1 MRLQC
6 ATIAVTIATL
16 AGSVS
21 ALALT
26 QEEILNYNGADRD
39 KVLIEGAK
47 KEGQVVFY
55 SGMIPNQTL
64 RPLADAFQ
72 KKYPGVKLNFW
83 RADSEEIVTKMQA
96 EQRAN
101 NMVGDVLEGTGVG
114 ELAVSANLVQP
125 FTSPVLSE
133 YPEQF
138 RDPRKFWAPTRLSY
152 FGIAYN
158 TKQVP
163 ANKVP
168 KSWDDLLD
176 PQWTGKMA
184 WSFGP
189 ATAAGLMITT
199 IRKVMGEE
207 KAKAYFEKLGK
218 QKIANLAETSRT
230 VVDRT
235 MAGEYA
241 LGLAIYA
248 HHPLIS
254 KAKGAPVDTVLF
266 DPVASAAGVMLVAKN
281 VPHPHAAMLL
291 VDFILSKDGQD
302 IMAKSQYFP
311 ARPDVPALPELAPIV
326 PSAVGF
332 KDLFVTPEDLQ
343 NYADSSAKILNDY
356 FR

>member
-1 MRLQC
+1 MRRTC
-6 ATIAVTIATL
+6 VTMIAAVGFAL
-16 AGSVS
+16 PLS
-21 ALALT
+21 AQALT
-26 QEEILNYNGADRD
+26 QAEILNYTGPDRD
-39 KVLIEGAK
+39 KVLLEGAR

-64 RPLADAFQ
+64 RPLAEAFQ
-72 KKYPGVKLNFW
+72 KKYPGVKLNYW

-96 EQRAN
+96 ELRAN

-114 ELAVSANLVQP
+114 ELAVSAGLVQP
-125 FTSPVLSE
+125 FTTPAINE

-158 TKQVP
+158 TKLVP
-163 ANKVP
+163 PNKIP
-168 KSWDDLLD
+168 KSYDDLLS
-176 PQWTGKMA
+176 PEWTGKMA

-189 ATAAGLMITT
+189 ATGAGLMITT
-199 IRKVMGEE
+199 IRKVMGED
-207 KAKAYFEKLGK
+207 KARAYFEKLGK
-218 QKIANLAETSRT
+218 QKIANLAETART

-235 MAGEYA
+235 IAGEYA

-281 VPHPHAAMLL
+281 IPHPHAAMLL

-311 ARPDVPALPELAPIV
+311 SRPDVPALPELAPIV
-326 PSAVGF
+326 PSAKGM
-332 KDLFVTPEDLQ
+332 KDMFITPEDLQ
-343 NYADSSAKILNDY
+343 NYADSSQKILNDY